1 MWRAYCVESYRR
13 SEAKG
18 MVELKRSLSLFDATA
33 MALGAIIGAG
43 IFVISGVAAGLA
55 GPAVIVAIMIAGGVS
70 SFTAFSF
77 VRLSSK
83 YAQEGGPYVYAKYV
97 ISDFA
102 GFITGWIWLF
112 ANVVA
117 GATVSIGLASY
128 VIALFP
134 QFPLVPIAVSGILIL
149 TVFNIVGIK
158 QSSIFNVVL
167 VLLKLSALALFIIIG
182 SSHLNF
188 SLYQPFVPNG
198 ISGVLSAAALI
209 FFAYTGFGRPATAAE
224 EIKDPTRTIP
234 RSIVLSLVLS
244 SIVYILVGI
253 VSIGLIPYQDLANSG
268 SPLSDAISHGTNIP
282 WLKVFV
288 SFAAIV
294 ATVSVLLTTVIGVSR
309 VSFAMARDGLLPKF
323 MSKTHNRFATP
334 YLAVL
339 VSGVVMAILPMISGL
354 KQIANVTNFGSLTAY
369 ALVNLCAIILV
380 KRESIK
386 KITKRSLVRLAI
398 SSIGLVSCVSLLYFL
413 SPQSWLIGFSWIAIG
428 ILYFMLKRRWTTR
441 GP

>member
-1 MWRAYCVESYRR
+1 MTQ
-13 SEAKG
+13 
-18 MVELKRSLSLFDATA
+18 LKRSLSLFDATA

-43 IFVISGVAAGLA
+43 IFVISGVASGLA
-55 GPAVIVAIMIAGGVS
+55 GPAVVLSIIIAGTVS

-77 VRLSSK
+77 VKLASK
-83 YAQEGGPYVYAKYV
+83 FTQEGGPYVYARFV

-128 VIALFP
+128 VVVLFP
-134 QFPLVPIAVSGILIL
+134 QLPLVPIAVSSVLVL
-149 TVFNIVGIK
+149 TAFNIIGIK
-158 QSSIFNVVL
+158 QSSIFNAIL
-167 VLLKLSALALFIIIG
+167 VLLKLSALSLFVIIG
-182 SSHLNF
+182 FSHLNF
-188 SLYQPFVPNG
+188 SFYEHFAPNG
-198 ISGVLSAAALI
+198 VSGILSASALI

-253 VSIGLIPYQDLANSG
+253 VSIGLVPYQQLANSG
-268 SPLSDAISHGTNIP
+268 SPLSDAIFFGTRIQ

-309 VSFAMARDGLLPKF
+309 VSFAMARDSLLPKF
-323 MSKTHNRFATP
+323 LSKTHDKFATP
-334 YLAVL
+334 YLAIF
-339 VSGVVMAILPMISGL
+339 VSGAAIAVLPMISGL
-354 KQIANVTNFGSLTAY
+354 KETANVTNFGSLIAY
-369 ALVNLCAIILV
+369 ALVNLCAIILI

-386 KITKRSLVRLAI
+386 KTARFFAYLIIPTL
-398 SSIGLVSCVSLLYFL
+398 GLISCVSLLYFL
-413 SPQSWLIGFSWIAIG
+413 SPLSWLIGISWVALG
-428 ILYFMLKRRWTTR
+428 TVYFVMKKKRSKAKT
-441 GP
+441 